1 MDLFCNEVR
10 SFLNDLDYY
19 IPCLLNKRTLNII
32 TSNVIQDINGVM
44 LVGNEYG
51 ILNRIAQL
59 VVKCL
64 FDVDTLWI
72 RACPFNPDK
81 EAEGEYF
88 MSDYHMEF
96 ELNDKALE
104 FIKNIVQNKNI
115 SKRHFVFIIKN
126 AEPSINRNLYLA
138 LRRIMD
144 INPTAKFIITTSA
157 TSFMEKSLMSRVVKA
172 HCSFP
177 FENILQT
184 DLLSKALQTKT
195 KQELH
200 DIYLQSGFNIVT
212 LLQHISKN
220 CSDLLWQQ
228 TIDKLLVSMKK
239 EKQHYDVIML
249 IRENVYKLFHIGVPL
264 KDICRY
270 VIKVCSDPSKNKHI
284 HMIVAVAAE
293 CEHEVTQSNK
303 DILLYE
309 KLFLNIYKYL

>member
-1 MDLFCNEVR
+1 MR

-19 IPCLLNKRTLNII
+19 IPSLLNKRTLNII
-32 TSNVIQDINGVM
+32 MRNVIQDINGVM

-59 VVKCL
+59 IVKCL
-64 FDVDTLWI
+64 FDVETIWI
-72 RACPFNPDK
+72 RPCPFNPDK
-81 EAEGEYF
+81 EGEGEYYL
-88 MSDYHMEF
+88 SDYHMEF
-96 ELNDKALE
+96 DLNEKALE
-104 FIKNIVQNKNI
+104 FIKTIVNNKSI
-115 SKRHFVFIIKN
+115 SKRQFVFIIKN
-126 AEPSINRNLYLA
+126 AEPSVNKNLFLA

-144 INPTAKFIITTSA
+144 INPSAKFIITTSS
-157 TSFMEKSLMSRVVKA
+157 TSFMEKSLMSRVLRA

-200 DIYLQSGFNIVT
+200 DIYLQSECNIIS
-212 LLQHISKN
+212 LLQHVSN
-220 CSDLLWQQ
+220 NYSELLWQQ
-228 TIDKLLVSMKK
+228 NIDKLLDNMKK
-239 EKQHYDVIML
+239 EKQHYNIVML
-249 IRENVYKLFHIGVPL
+249 IRDTVYKLFHIGVPL

-270 VIKVCSDPSKNKHI
+270 IIKVLCSDNTKNKHL
-284 HMIVAVAAE
+284 HSIVAMASE

-309 KLFLNIYKYL
+309 KLFLHIYKYI